1 MNLPALGSLTE
12 AVKSRAKVK
21 NYLVGL
27 DKRLLFV
34 RSDHA
39 ALNTLL
45 QSAGALIMKQAL
57 VLLDQSLIREHSYV
71 PGRDYEFVANVH
83 DEFQIEATTE
93 AAETVGKVAA
103 DSIRLAGEVFGFRC
117 PLAGQY
123 QIGKD
128 WSETH

>member
-12 AVKSRAKVK
+12 AVKSRTKLK
-21 NYLVGL
+21 HFLIGL

-45 QSAGALIMKQAL
+45 QSAGALIMKKAL
-57 VLLDQSLIREHSYV
+57 VLLDNSLIREHLYV
-71 PGRDYEFVANVH
+71 PGNHYEFVANVH
-83 DEFQIEATTE
+83 DEWQIEALPE
-93 AAETVGKVAA
+93 VAETVGKVAA
-103 DSIRLAGEVFGFRC
+103 ESIRLAGESFGLRC
-117 PLAGQY
+117 PLAGQF